1 MMSAHLNV
9 SGRVQQ
15 ELLHTVTAEILF
27 YGSITDSNP
36 TGGWSS
42 ALLNEEEEEEEEE
55 EETGNRNAA

>member
-1 MMSAHLNV
+1 MSAHLSV
-9 SGRVQQ
+9 LGRVQQ

-36 TGGWSS
+36 TGCWSS
-42 ALLNEEEEEEEEE
+42 ALLNKEDEEEE